1 MKTESIYE
9 DYNKNQ
15 SEEAYNL
22 LKKRLKANNL
32 NLSLIRNK
40 DILNICDPSGRY
52 TSALY
57 KLGEKVQTFNETAKP
72 INWNSNF
79 QYKKINLSKNLIVM
93 KFLILFF
100 VMVS

>member
-1 MKTESIYE
+1 MKTELIYE

-40 DILNICDPSGRY
+40 DILNI
-52 TSALY
+52 
-57 KLGEKVQTFNETAKP
+57 
-72 INWNSNF
+72 
-79 QYKKINLSKNLIVM
+79 
-93 KFLILFF
+93 
-100 VMVS
+100 